1 MQPAAYLVDIAETKP
16 DRRNSLSSRCAH
28 RRHRVLHSWGSAM
41 THYPHIHMIVPG
53 GGISLDGERWVSSRA
68 RFLLPV
74 RVLAKLFRRLFLDN
88 LQQLHASG
96 HLQFFGD
103 RICLIER
110 RAFLR
115 HLAPQRKKRWV
126 VYLQATALRVGS
138 GARLFV
144 AIHPPRRARYQRR
157 ILHRD
162 RRVVTRHDEPQ
173 PAVEAM
179 RLRPVGRHVPASVTR
194 PTTTMSPA
202 KSPCLPPSQH
212 LHDAPT
218 QLTCHQLSQVNPIPQ
233 SPHHLYSRSKILK
246 SP

>member
-1 MQPAAYLVDIAETKP
+1 MSRLTDRGSKAAGTACSAQRTKPDRGGPMQPAAYLVDIAETKP

-126 VYLQATALRVGS
+126 VCTPSHRSPGRKRCSPICRDTPTAS
-138 GARLFV
+138 
-144 AIHPPRRARYQRR
+144 RA
-157 ILHRD
+157 L
-162 RRVVTRHDEPQ
+162 
-173 PAVEAM
+173 
-179 RLRPVGRHVPASVTR
+179 PASH
-194 PTTTMSPA
+194 PSPG
-202 KSPCLPPSQH
+202 PSCR
-212 LHDAPT
+212 DPA
-218 QLTCHQLSQVNPIPQ
+218 
-233 SPHHLYSRSKILK
+233 R
-246 SP
+246 